1 MSINTNPNRKAVKRE
16 RAENYLLTSLVAFA
30 ITVIAVRVFLD
41 LSGYPQIGNSV
52 LHIAHALWGALL
64 LFIAVLLPLILA
76 NSWAIQISAYLSGIG
91 IGLFIDEV
99 GKFITQKNDYFF
111 PPALPLIYGF
121 FLLIVLLYLYF
132 RRSDQKDS
140 RKAIYYA
147 LDGLKDI
154 VDGDLDQADAARI
167 EEQLAIAS
175 QSDNSVINSL
185 ATALGSYLQH
195 EKEGLSEAKPGFWG
209 RVSKRADE
217 LGRSIGRKTHRR
229 LITIMMVLWSFSG
242 VIIGALLPLI
252 AFGVVD
258 LEDETFQAGLSTSEL
273 SVVNNPFWL
282 YFTLVLQT
290 GIALMVL
297 LALIAWLRHREA
309 RGQRVAT
316 FALVLSLVLNQPL
329 LFYMNQLAALA
340 GTLYQFVFLL
350 ILLAY
355 RRYYLPA
362 QD

>member
-1 MSINTNPNRKAVKRE
+1 
-16 RAENYLLTSLVAFA
+16 
-30 ITVIAVRVFLD
+30 
-41 LSGYPQIGNSV
+41 
-52 LHIAHALWGALL
+52 
-64 LFIAVLLPLILA
+64 
-76 NSWAIQISAYLSGIG
+76 
-91 IGLFIDEV
+91 
-99 GKFITQKNDYFF
+99 
-111 PPALPLIYGF
+111 
-121 FLLIVLLYLYF
+121 
-132 RRSDQKDS
+132 
-140 RKAIYYA
+140 
-147 LDGLKDI
+147 
-154 VDGDLDQADAARI
+154 
-167 EEQLAIAS
+167 
-175 QSDNSVINSL
+175 
-185 ATALGSYLQH
+185 
-195 EKEGLSEAKPGFWG
+195 
-209 RVSKRADE
+209 
-217 LGRSIGRKTHRR
+217 
-229 LITIMMVLWSFSG
+229 
-242 VIIGALLPLI
+242 
-252 AFGVVD
+252 VD